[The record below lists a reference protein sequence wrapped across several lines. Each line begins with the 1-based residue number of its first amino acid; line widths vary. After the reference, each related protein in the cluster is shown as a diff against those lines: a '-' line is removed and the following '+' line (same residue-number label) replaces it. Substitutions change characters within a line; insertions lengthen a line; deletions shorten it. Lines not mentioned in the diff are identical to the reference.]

1 MSPLL
6 GNERQAYDTS
16 HFSNRAAQPVLDH
29 GLTSLDD
36 LRAYYPRVRDREDT
50 QVLRCARSG
59 LIVLDRS
66 DHMDLH
72 HYQEQ
77 DGFSYWGVNQR
88 EKALERTRR
97 DDARRVAQFR
107 FLLEGKRCM
116 DVGSGPG
123 GFLDL
128 AAPYVDSLCAVEPQ
142 TDVRRVLHKRGYE
155 VYPSVEHV
163 SQTGLDVVTVFHVL
177 EHMTTPI
184 DTLTHIRR
192 RLRPRGVVIVEVP
205 HALDYLLS
213 HLDCEP
219 FKAFTFWSEHLI
231 LHTRQTLR
239 LYLELA
245 GFSRITISGF
255 QRYPLTNHLHWIRC
269 GKPGGHELGRE
280 LSTPELD
287 AAYTQRLQALDATDT
302 LIAVAEA

>member
-1 MSPLL
+1 M
-6 GNERQAYDTS
+6 
-16 HFSNRAAQPVLDH
+16 
-29 GLTSLDD
+29 
-36 LRAYYPRVRDREDT
+36 
-50 QVLRCARSG
+50 LRCARSG

-219 FKAFTFWSEHLI
+219 FNPTHPSNAASVPRACRFFAHHHLRVPALPFNQSSTLDSMRQARWS
-231 LHTRQTLR
+231 
-239 LYLELA
+239 
-245 GFSRITISGF
+245 
-255 QRYPLTNHLHWIRC
+255 
-269 GKPGGHELGRE
+269 
-280 LSTPELD
+280 
-287 AAYTQRLQALDATDT
+287 
-302 LIAVAEA
+302 